1 MVKQGAVS
9 RTVLNRV
16 MQERVAMLASNAQTD
31 PNAEVWQTR
40 ALQNIGSFMCAP
52 LWSQNDTIG
61 ALYLDTSITAEFL
74 PADLELLVAFSN
86 YAAVAIEQARLAD
99 RLHEETRRGERLGR
113 YHSPAVVARILQ
125 EGSDADAPLVAQE
138 REISVLFADI
148 VGFTSMAEQMP
159 PQQVATLLNSC
170 FARMTDVVF
179 EHEGTL
185 DKYIGDCLLAVFG
198 APLDQPDHAVRAV
211 KTAQAIGR
219 ELDKLNQETNGP
231 PLKLRMAINS
241 GVALAGDIGSP
252 RRREYTVLGDVVNTA
267 SRLESEVAKPGQI
280 VIGKA
285 THDRLTPEIKARSLG
300 IFNLSG
306 RKDAVEAFEVDAV
319 TRVRLWGVRGSVPY
333 STPESIRHGCNT
345 ACVEIV
351 NERTQQRL
359 IVDAGSGIVG
369 LGAALSASGEVAIL
383 LTHYHWDHIQG
394 LPYFAPI
401 FSAAHR
407 VTLWAPNLEGTGA
420 DVRRLFEPPFFPVP
434 FDELESRP
442 TIRAIEPG
450 RIVNRRIRGHRAAAE
465 SSRRCRWRI
474 AFVAASGDLVCATDH
489 EFGNRRVRRSAGRLC
504 RGRQRDDPRF
514 TLHAGRA
521 AAFQRVGTRRLERV
535 RAIRRALP
543 GRAASA
549 GAPQA
554 WAD

>member
-1 MVKQGAVS
+1 MFILVFGDHAHPTRHVLKPGDTIVGRAENCDLRISDPSLSRWHACITVTGDSCTLADVGSRNGTFVNNAQITKVELHHGDLIHWGDVSARIEVSAEDQLKIVERATVPFPYTLDRRVDDTPDAQPSIDARRLLTLISEMSRSLVKSQPLSNILEEVVRLASESTNAERAFLILKDETSGALVPRVARTRDQGPVKQGAVS

-16 MQERVAMLASNAQTD
+16 LQERVAMLASNAQTD
-31 PNAEVWQTR
+31 PNAAFQTR

-61 ALYLDTSITAEFL
+61 ALYLDTSITAEFQ

-99 RLHEETRRGERLGR
+99 RLFEETRRGERLGR

-125 EGSDADAPLVAQE
+125 EASDADAPLVAQE

-148 VGFTSMAEQMP
+148 VGFTAMAEQMP
-159 PQQVATLLNSC
+159 PQQVAILLNNC

-219 ELDKLNQETNGP
+219 ELDKINQETNGP

-267 SRLESEVAKPGQI
+267 SRLESEVATPGQI

-285 THDRLTPEIKARSLG
+285 TQDRLTPDIKVRSLG
-300 IFNLSG
+300 QFTVSG
-306 RKDAVEAFEVDAV
+306 RKDAVEVFEV
-319 TRVRLWGVRGSVPY
+319 
-333 STPESIRHGCNT
+333 
-345 ACVEIV
+345 
-351 NERTQQRL
+351 
-359 IVDAGSGIVG
+359 
-369 LGAALSASGEVAIL
+369 
-383 LTHYHWDHIQG
+383 
-394 LPYFAPI
+394 
-401 FSAAHR
+401 
-407 VTLWAPNLEGTGA
+407 
-420 DVRRLFEPPFFPVP
+420 EP
-434 FDELESRP
+434 
-442 TIRAIEPG
+442 
-450 RIVNRRIRGHRAAAE
+450 
-465 SSRRCRWRI
+465 
-474 AFVAASGDLVCATDH
+474 
-489 EFGNRRVRRSAGRLC
+489 
-504 RGRQRDDPRF
+504 
-514 TLHAGRA
+514 
-521 AAFQRVGTRRLERV
+521 
-535 RAIRRALP
+535 
-543 GRAASA
+543 
-549 GAPQA
+549 
-554 WAD
+554 

>member
-1 MVKQGAVS
+1 MFILVYGDPEHPTRHVLKTGDTLVGRAENCDLRISDPSLSRWHACFTVAGDSCMLADVGSRNGTFVNNMQITKVDVHDGDVIHWGDVAARISVSAEDQLKIVERAIAPFPYTLDRRVDETPAAQPTIDARRLLTLISEMSRSLVRSQPLSNILEEVVRLAAESTNAERAFLILKDEKSGALVPRVARTREKGTVKQGAVS

-31 PNAEVWQTR
+31 SNVGVWQTR

-125 EGSDADAPLVAQE
+125 EAGDADAPLVAQE

-148 VGFTSMAEQMP
+148 VGFTTMAEHMP
-159 PQQVATLLNSC
+159 PQQVATLLNQC
-170 FARMTDVVF
+170 FGRMTDVVF

-219 ELDKLNQETNGP
+219 ELEKLNQEISGP

-241 GVALAGDIGSP
+241 GIALAGDIGSA

-267 SRLESEVAKPGQI
+267 SRLESTVANPGQI

-285 THDRLTPEIKARSLG
+285 TCDRLTPDIRVRSLG
-300 IFNLSG
+300 LFNLRG
-306 RKDAVEAFEVDAV
+306 RQDAVEVFEV
-319 TRVRLWGVRGSVPY
+319 
-333 STPESIRHGCNT
+333 
-345 ACVEIV
+345 
-351 NERTQQRL
+351 
-359 IVDAGSGIVG
+359 
-369 LGAALSASGEVAIL
+369 
-383 LTHYHWDHIQG
+383 
-394 LPYFAPI
+394 
-401 FSAAHR
+401 
-407 VTLWAPNLEGTGA
+407 
-420 DVRRLFEPPFFPVP
+420 EP
-434 FDELESRP
+434 
-442 TIRAIEPG
+442 
-450 RIVNRRIRGHRAAAE
+450 
-465 SSRRCRWRI
+465 
-474 AFVAASGDLVCATDH
+474 
-489 EFGNRRVRRSAGRLC
+489 
-504 RGRQRDDPRF
+504 
-514 TLHAGRA
+514 
-521 AAFQRVGTRRLERV
+521 
-535 RAIRRALP
+535 
-543 GRAASA
+543 
-549 GAPQA
+549 
-554 WAD
+554 

>member
-1 MVKQGAVS
+1 MFILVYGEPDHPTRHVLKPGDTIVGRAENCDLRIIEPSLSRRHACFTVTGNSCTLADVGSRNGTFVNNVQITRVELHHGDLIHWGDVSARIEVSAEDQLKIVERATVPFPYTLDRRVDEMPAAQPTIDARRLLTLISEMSRSLARNQPLSNILEEVVRLASDSTNAERAFLILKDEKSGALVPRVARTREQETLKQGAVS

-31 PNAEVWQTR
+31 PNAQVWQTR

-148 VGFTSMAEQMP
+148 VGFTSMAEHMA
-159 PQQVATLLNSC
+159 PQEVATLLNTC

-219 ELDKLNQETNGP
+219 ELAKINQETNGP

-241 GVALAGDIGSP
+241 GLALAGDIGSP

-267 SRLESEVAKPGQI
+267 SRLESEVANPGQI

-285 THDRLTPEIKARSLG
+285 THDLLTPEIKARSLG
-300 IFNLSG
+300 VFNLSG
-306 RKDAVEAFEVDAV
+306 RKDSVEAFEV
-319 TRVRLWGVRGSVPY
+319 
-333 STPESIRHGCNT
+333 
-345 ACVEIV
+345 
-351 NERTQQRL
+351 
-359 IVDAGSGIVG
+359 
-369 LGAALSASGEVAIL
+369 
-383 LTHYHWDHIQG
+383 
-394 LPYFAPI
+394 
-401 FSAAHR
+401 
-407 VTLWAPNLEGTGA
+407 
-420 DVRRLFEPPFFPVP
+420 EP
-434 FDELESRP
+434 
-442 TIRAIEPG
+442 
-450 RIVNRRIRGHRAAAE
+450 
-465 SSRRCRWRI
+465 
-474 AFVAASGDLVCATDH
+474 
-489 EFGNRRVRRSAGRLC
+489 
-504 RGRQRDDPRF
+504 
-514 TLHAGRA
+514 
-521 AAFQRVGTRRLERV
+521 
-535 RAIRRALP
+535 
-543 GRAASA
+543 
-549 GAPQA
+549 
-554 WAD
+554 